1 MSASALRKCCSC
13 RWFGRPLMWS
23 TNSRP
28 AAAAKGASAI
38 PGDTDNEQPSCAALE
53 RKQITY
59 PTIHAFINKV
69 KRSDGASKTRD
80 VIGRS
85 TRSVR
90 WSTAAAVQ
98 PGRADGG
105 GGIGRGR
112 GVRRGRLVRLT
123 IFLFHRPA
131 LPRAAYT
138 DFGERSDV
146 RARRRDPDF
155 GGRGRARCP
164 GAVCARRA
172 A

>member
-80 VIGRS
+80 VIGRRP
-85 TRSVR
+85 RSVR
-90 WSTAAAVQ
+90 WSAAAAVQ
-98 PGRADGG
+98 PGRVDGG
-105 GGIGRGR
+105 GGVRRGS
-112 GVRRGRLVRLT
+112 GVRRVRLSK
-123 IFLFHRPA
+123 FLFHRPA
-131 LPRAAYT
+131 LPRAVY
-138 DFGERSDV
+138 SDV
-146 RARRRDPDF
+146 GKRFDLLARHRDPEF
-155 GGRGRARCP
+155 GGRG
-164 GAVCARRA
+164 
-172 A
+172 